1 MTIFNNCLIKWRYHC
16 WFISL
21 KMWLIV
27 SQSKG
32 LVHCFFFHFIWTF
45 STTMICATTLNNNWG
60 VVQWKHDLLGNSRK
74 YPYHTMDSF
83 LEFQGQGGFFELEIR
98 RHGRGITHFGNCEGK
113 GRLWKYERGRTEL
126 SQVNNGISLWIL
138 PKVYCLKF
146 WMTSF
151 HSIKFNGCKMMCM
164 K

>member
-1 MTIFNNCLIKWRYHC
+1 ME
-16 WFISL
+16 ISL
-21 KMWLIV
+21 LVHFFKDVVDCVAKQRARLLFFFSILFELFPLQWYVQQLWTITEGWYSESMIYWAIPENIHTTPWIAFWN
-27 SQSKG
+27 SKG
-32 LVHCFFFHFIWTF
+32 KGG
-45 STTMICATTLNNNWG
+45 SLN
-60 VVQWKHDLLGNSRK
+60 WKSEG
-74 YPYHTMDSF
+74 MA
-83 LEFQGQGGFFELEIR
+83 G
-98 RHGRGITHFGNCEGK
+98 GITHFGNCEGK

-126 SQVNNGISLWIL
+126 SQVNNGVSLWIL

>member
-1 MTIFNNCLIKWRYHC
+1 MPVHFFKDVVDCVAKQRAR
-16 WFISL
+16 SL
-21 KMWLIV
+21 V
-27 SQSKG
+27 
-32 LVHCFFFHFIWTF
+32 FFHFVWTF
-45 STTMICATTLNNNWG
+45 STTMICTTTLNNNWG

-74 YPYHTMDSF
+74 YPYHTMDGF
-83 LEFQGQGGFFELEIR
+83 LEFQGQEGFFELEIR
-98 RHGRGITHFGNCEGK
+98 RHEGITHFGNCEGK

-126 SQVNNGISLWIL
+126 SQVNNGISLWML